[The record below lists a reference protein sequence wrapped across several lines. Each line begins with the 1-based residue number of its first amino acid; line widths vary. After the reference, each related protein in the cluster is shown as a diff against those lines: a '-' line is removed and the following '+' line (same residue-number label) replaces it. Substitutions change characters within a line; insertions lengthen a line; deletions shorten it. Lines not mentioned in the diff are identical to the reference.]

1 MIDVTVK
8 YYNPQN
14 YKSSG
19 RVVNFQILVAD
30 RLKYKRIWS
39 LHITVTWDTE
49 CWMPLQLQE
58 PAGEPRRGW
67 VAQGRGLAEPG
78 GPEGGRVR
86 GVGGVVAAQVGAVG
100 RGQAAPR
107 PLARW
112 TPAHRGLWFIP
123 RNCDV
128 RIWERQILNVVFID
142 YLKMSPFVSYFLTS
156 CYAVSQSH
164 ATYFDFVLFLAGWI
178 QAINFHNARKINKI
192 DLYCCF

>member
-8 YYNPQN
+8 YYIPQN

-30 RLKYKRIWS
+30 RLKYYRICS
-39 LHITVTWDTE
+39 LHITVTE
-49 CWMPLQLQE
+49 CWLPNWPPPQQLQE
-58 PAGEPRRGW
+58 PTGEPRRGG

-112 TPAHRGLWFIP
+112 TPAHRRLGLFP

-128 RIWERQILNVVFID
+128 RIWVREIMNAGFID
-142 YLKMSPFVSYFLTS
+142 FLKMSPFVSSWYHAETVRQLILILCYFWPVGS
-156 CYAVSQSH
+156 MP
-164 ATYFDFVLFLAGWI
+164 WI
-178 QAINFHNARKINKI
+178 FTMRGR
-192 DLYCCF
+192 

>member
-1 MIDVTVK
+1 
-8 YYNPQN
+8 
-14 YKSSG
+14 
-19 RVVNFQILVAD
+19 
-30 RLKYKRIWS
+30 
-39 LHITVTWDTE
+39 
-49 CWMPLQLQE
+49 MPLQLQE
-58 PAGEPRRGW
+58 PAGEPRRGG

-112 TPAHRGLWFIP
+112 APAHRELWFIP

-128 RIWERQILNVVFID
+128 RIWERLILNVGFID
-142 YLKMSPFVSYFLTS
+142 YLKMSPFVSYILTS
-156 CYAVSQSH
+156 CHTVSQSH

-178 QAINFHNARKINKI
+178 HAINFHNARKINKI
-192 DLYCCF
+192 DFSTVAFRISQEVKILD